1 MNSEQPSILSGYN
14 LWELMAKEV
23 RRPGEKEKAQTIT
36 EILKQPDN
44 TEEVNMGRALTSLS
58 KGLDDTF
65 GVGLS
70 GICGGDSVK
79 AKLFRPHECVLCSY
93 YGMPVELNTSV
104 TAFGA
109 HTSGEP
115 RGKKT
120 GSVMLFKLSAN
131 LPGESAPSSTAR
143 DLEWGVNCIRGAF
156 VTGGKINCFEIAQTS
171 GDDIVVVELHPFG
184 ERALNLSQ
192 ELGKFIAS
200 REESSRPAVFVRNV
214 AS

>member
-1 MNSEQPSILSGYN
+1 MNSEQLSILSGYN

-23 RRPGEKEKAQTIT
+23 RRPGEKEEEQTIT

-58 KGLDDTF
+58 KGLDNTF
-65 GVGLS
+65 GAGLS

-104 TAFGA
+104 TAFDA
-109 HTSGEP
+109 HTYGES
-115 RGKKT
+115 RGKKA

-143 DLEWGVNCIRGAF
+143 DLKWGVNCIQGAF
-156 VTGGKINCFEIAQTS
+156 VTGNKINYFEIAQTS
-171 GDDIVVVELHPFG
+171 GDDIVVVELHPFE

-200 REESSRPAVFVRNV
+200 REESSTAI
-214 AS
+214 

>member
-23 RRPGEKEKAQTIT
+23 RRPGEKEEAQTIT

-44 TEEVNMGRALTSLS
+44 NEKVNMGRALTSLS

-79 AKLFRPHECVLCSY
+79 AKLFRPHKCVLGSY
-93 YGMPVELNTSV
+93 CDMPVELNTSV
-104 TAFGA
+104 TAFDA
-109 HTSGEP
+109 YTSGEP
-115 RGKKT
+115 RRKKA

-143 DLEWGVNCIRGAF
+143 DLEWGVNCIKGAF
-156 VTGGKINCFEIAQTS
+156 VTGDKINYFEIAQTS

-200 REESSRPAVFVRNV
+200 REESSTAI
-214 AS
+214 

>member
-1 MNSEQPSILSGYN
+1 MNSEQPYILSGHN

-23 RRPGEKEKAQTIT
+23 RRTEEKEKTKTIT
-36 EILKQPDN
+36 DILKQPDTN
-44 TEEVNMGRALTSLS
+44 EEVNMGRALTSLS
-58 KGLDDTF
+58 KGLENAF
-65 GVGLS
+65 GAGLS

-79 AKLFRPHECVLCSY
+79 AKLFRPHECVLYSY

-131 LPGESAPSSTAR
+131 LPGVRLQGIWS
-143 DLEWGVNCIRGAF
+143 GV
-156 VTGGKINCFEIAQTS
+156 
-171 GDDIVVVELHPFG
+171 
-184 ERALNLSQ
+184 
-192 ELGKFIAS
+192 
-200 REESSRPAVFVRNV
+200 
-214 AS
+214 

>member
-23 RRPGEKEKAQTIT
+23 RRPGEKEEAQTIT

-44 TEEVNMGRALTSLS
+44 NEKVNMGRALTSLS

-70 GICGGDSVK
+70 GICGGDSVDSVK
-79 AKLFRPHECVLCSY
+79 AKLFRPHKCVLGSY

-104 TAFGA
+104 TAFDA

-115 RGKKT
+115 RRKKA
-120 GSVMLFKLSAN
+120 GFVMLFKLSAN
-131 LPGESAPSSTAR
+131 RPGESAPSSTAR
-143 DLEWGVNCIRGAF
+143 DLEWGVNCIQGAF
-156 VTGGKINCFEIAQTS
+156 VTGDKINYFEIAQTS

-184 ERALNLSQ
+184 EGALNLSQ
-192 ELGKFIAS
+192 ELEKFIAS
-200 REESSRPAVFVRNV
+200 REESSTTI
-214 AS
+214 

>member
-1 MNSEQPSILSGYN
+1 MNSEQLSILSGYN

-23 RRPGEKEKAQTIT
+23 RRPGEKEEAQTIT

-44 TEEVNMGRALTSLS
+44 NEEVNMGRALTSLS
-58 KGLDDTF
+58 KGLDNTF

-79 AKLFRPHECVLCSY
+79 AKLFRPHKCVLGSY

-104 TAFGA
+104 TAFDA
-109 HTSGEP
+109 YTSGEP

-143 DLEWGVNCIRGAF
+143 DLEWGVNCIQGAF
-156 VTGGKINCFEIAQTS
+156 VTGDKINYFEIAQTS

-200 REESSRPAVFVRNV
+200 REESSTAI
-214 AS
+214 

>member
-1 MNSEQPSILSGYN
+1 MNSEQPPILSGYN

-23 RRPGEKEKAQTIT
+23 RRPGEKEEAQTIT
-36 EILKQPDN
+36 EILKQPDTN
-44 TEEVNMGRALTSLS
+44 EEVNMGCALTSLS
-58 KGLDDTF
+58 KGLDNTF

-79 AKLFRPHECVLCSY
+79 AKLFRPHKCVLGSY

-104 TAFGA
+104 TAFDA

-131 LPGESAPSSTAR
+131 PPGESAPSSTAR
-143 DLEWGVNCIRGAF
+143 DLAWGVNCIRGAF

-171 GDDIVVVELHPFG
+171 GDDIVVVELHPFE

-200 REESSRPAVFVRNV
+200 REDAHS
-214 AS
+214 

>member
-1 MNSEQPSILSGYN
+1 MNSEQPPILSGYN
-14 LWELMAKEV
+14 LWGLMAKEV
-23 RRPGEKEKAQTIT
+23 RRPEEKEKAKTIT

-58 KGLDDTF
+58 KGLVNTF

-70 GICGGDSVK
+70 GICGGDSAKV
-79 AKLFRPHECVLCSY
+79 KLFRPHECILGSC

-104 TAFGA
+104 TAFDA

-115 RGKKT
+115 RGKKA

-131 LPGESAPSSTAR
+131 PPGESAPSSTAR
-143 DLEWGVNCIRGAF
+143 DLEWGVNCIKGVF
-156 VTGGKINCFEIAQTS
+156 VTGGKINYFEIAQTS

-192 ELGKFIAS
+192 ELEKFIAS
-200 REESSRPAVFVRNV
+200 REE
-214 AS
+214 

>member
-1 MNSEQPSILSGYN
+1 MNSEQTSILSGYN

-23 RRPGEKEKAQTIT
+23 RRTEEKEKTKTIT

-58 KGLDDTF
+58 KGLVNTF

-70 GICGGDSVK
+70 EICGGDSVK
-79 AKLFRPHECVLCSY
+79 AKLFRPHKCVLGSY

-104 TAFGA
+104 TAFDA

-115 RGKKT
+115 RGKKA

-131 LPGESAPSSTAR
+131 PPGESAPSSTAR
-143 DLEWGVNCIRGAF
+143 DLEWGVNCIQGAF
-156 VTGGKINCFEIAQTS
+156 VTGDKINYFEIAQTS
-171 GDDIVVVELHPFG
+171 GDDIVVVELHPFE

-200 REESSRPAVFVRNV
+200 REDAHS
-214 AS
+214 